1 MRVENTTFHFAG
13 HENIV
18 QNNKTVKEAIPKLL
32 DHPVSVSISK
42 EGLASYRNSVQENGQ
57 SLSYDEVIGQ
67 RKMLEEA
74 KDSNINLDINYST
87 MLAKEANRL
96 NDEDKKA
103 MTGGGAI
110 SWQAKAENYAEAYA
124 NLYDEIM
131 QGYANGTRKVNVEDK
146 DSELG
151 YRTMTM
157 EEELGALDKAYE
169 ANVKFFEEAA
179 EQEQKARKIIEE
191 TAEKIAEA
199 TKGRNSGRFDTYL
212 RQHDGEQEKLP
223 DNLAEKMF
231 SVRDSWKAAY
241 AVSGKGEA
249 WKNVISMFNTIFQ

>member
-1 MRVENTTFHFAG
+1 MRIENTTFHFAG
-13 HENIV
+13 HENIA
-18 QNNKTVKEAIPKLL
+18 QGNKSIKEAIPKLS

-42 EGLASYRNSVQENGQ
+42 EGIASYRNSVQENGR
-57 SLSYDEVIGQ
+57 SLAYDEMVKQ

-74 KDSNINLDINYST
+74 KDSIVNLDINYST

-103 MTGGGAI
+103 MTNDGTL
-110 SWQAKAENYAEAYA
+110 SWRAKAENYTEAYA
-124 NLYDEIM
+124 NLYDEIV
-131 QGYANGTRKVNVEDK
+131 QGYADGTRKVNIEDK

-151 YRTMTM
+151 YRTLTM

-179 EQEQKARKIIEE
+179 IQEQKARRIIEE
-191 TAEKIAEA
+191 EAEKMAHISN
-199 TKGRNSGRFDTYL
+199 GRTSRRMDTYL
-212 RQHDGEQEKLP
+212 RQHNGEQEQLP
-223 DNLAEKMF
+223 DNLAEKIL

-241 AVSGKGEA
+241 AASGKDEA
-249 WKNVISMFNTIFQ
+249 WKNIISMFSNIFK